1 MTEKAPTEQVI
12 RQMLAG
18 VFDDATPESLQAAAE
33 SITRVGL
40 HRAPTVADVDAF
52 VSEHA
57 QLLRSPTRR
66 SRRAGVL
73 AARLREAGGLVSE
86 EAASAAGH
94 VQAALERAAARAEAR
109 RADAAR
115 KAARRHEDLRRSS
128 IDAETAMHRLRFEL
142 LMKAVDDPDLA
153 AVLHVYD
160 TDVSPARRRQFL
172 FSDALYTQAMLAY
185 RTGVLSWEELH
196 GHLRRILQ
204 NPIFQEYWE
213 ATRSQRASL
222 PDTSEESRIGR
233 MADILIRDLQEADTE
248 EWWVV
253 GSPPE
258 EHD

>member
-33 SITRVGL
+33 SIARVGL
-40 HRAPTVADVDAF
+40 HRAPTVADVNAF
-52 VSEHA
+52 VIEHA
-57 QLLRSPTRR
+57 QLLHSPTRR

-115 KAARRHEDLRRSS
+115 RHEDPRRSS
-128 IDAETAMHRLRFEL
+128 IDAEPALYRLRFEL

-160 TDVSPARRRQFL
+160 TEVSPARRRQFL

-233 MADILIRDLQEADTE
+233 MADILIGELQEAETD